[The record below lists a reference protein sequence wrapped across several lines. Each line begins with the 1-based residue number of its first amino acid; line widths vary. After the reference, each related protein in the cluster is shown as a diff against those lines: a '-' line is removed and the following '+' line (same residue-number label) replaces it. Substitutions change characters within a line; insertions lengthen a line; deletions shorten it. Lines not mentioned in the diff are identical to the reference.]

1 LNRTASVAKANKS
14 PVRAVQDRRGVKRGP
29 DMAATSAWIRWSV
42 AAVLALSLGACTA
55 NYRTHGYLPPPEQ
68 LSEIVVGLDTRASV
82 EDTVGPP
89 SSSGILQDS
98 GYYYVRSRIRS
109 FAYFEPEVVEREVL
123 AISFDANGVVSNI
136 ERFGLEDG
144 RIVTLER
151 RVTESSVVDR
161 TFIRQLLGGL
171 GRLTPSL

>member
-1 LNRTASVAKANKS
+1 
-14 PVRAVQDRRGVKRGP
+14 
-29 DMAATSAWIRWSV
+29 MAWIRWSV
-42 AAVLALSLGACTA
+42 AAILAVSLSACA
-55 NYRTHGYLPPPEQ
+55 ASYRNHGYVPPPEQ
-68 LSEIVVGLDTRASV
+68 LNEIVVGIDTRASV

-89 SSSGILQDS
+89 TSSGILEDS

-123 AISFDANGVVSNI
+123 AISFDSDGVVSNI

-144 RIVTLER
+144 RVVTLER

-161 TFIRQLLGGL
+161 TFVRQLLGGL
-171 GRLTPSL
+171 GRLTPSF